1 MIPLWQPWVGH
12 NFPAVV
18 IDSSEKNNTCRVFIE
33 NPPVTAACVGAV
45 PRGKQVD
52 VTVIEA
58 DPSTRSVRCA
68 WPAD

>member
-1 MIPLWQPWVGH
+1 M
-12 NFPAVV
+12 
-18 IDSSEKNNTCRVFIE
+18 E